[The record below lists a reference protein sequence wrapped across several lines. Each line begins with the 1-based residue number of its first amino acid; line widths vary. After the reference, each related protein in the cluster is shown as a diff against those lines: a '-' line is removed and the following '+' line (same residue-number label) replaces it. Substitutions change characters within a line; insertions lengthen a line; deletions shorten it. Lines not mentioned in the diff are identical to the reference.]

1 MLVGHLPST
10 WADLCQLRAHGDLLG
25 RRDRRY
31 RLAGSCVNQLGRV
44 ERAIQHKGLI
54 AAYVRQ
60 LGMQLHPPTT
70 DDSVH
75 LVRIENSVNRFQ
87 LCSRHGLVECWKRG
101 VALIHGLFEGLPP
114 GSLGGQYG
122 ALFGVDR

>member
-25 RRDRRY
+25 RCDRRY
-31 RLAGSCVNQLGRV
+31 RLASSCVNELGRV
-44 ERAIQHKGLI
+44 ERAIQYKGLI
-54 AAYVRQ
+54 AAYVGQ
-60 LGMQLHPPTT
+60 LGMQLHPSTT
-70 DDSVH
+70 DDSIH

-87 LCSRHGLVECWKRG
+87 LCSRHGLVERWKGG

-114 GSLGGQYG
+114 SSVGGQYG
-122 ALFGVDR
+122 ALFGGNR